1 MKKNSQSQGLMSA
14 SDVVLSYLESFST
27 GDPTLVASHVTE
39 DFENNQMG
47 VLGQCFVGQSLY
59 LERLTVFLGTFTDLK
74 YTTEEI
80 ICDGDKVAIT
90 YRMTANVDGCD
101 INIPGVMTIMLREG
115 IICKRNDYWD
125 GLTYHK
131 QIADSKDE

>member
-1 MKKNSQSQGLMSA
+1 MKKNSQLQGLMSA
-14 SDVVLSYLESFST
+14 SDVVLSYLKSFST
-27 GDPTLVASHVTE
+27 GDPALIASHVTE

-47 VLGQCFVGQSLY
+47 TLGQCFVGRNIY
-59 LERLTVFLGTFTDLK
+59 LKRLVLFLGAFTDLK
-74 YTTEEI
+74 YTIEDI

-115 IICKRNDYWD
+115 FICKRNDYWD
-125 GLTYHK
+125 GLTYQK